1 MCWRSRRKRCWQAS
15 GGRTFDAAA
24 YLRRAGADTGEVRRL
39 FQNDLDSTIN
49 RYDVIRKAEKIHGN
63 IALAAVEIPV
73 GRVIAAQAADELL
86 QITGIGASFVVTPL
100 GADVLL
106 SARSVGD
113 INVQVILEKLGG
125 GGNAN
130 AAGGTVK
137 DAKVADVRLQLLAA
151 IDEYFK
157 P

>member
-1 MCWRSRRKRCWQAS
+1 MLPRQPMNW
-15 GGRTFDAAA
+15 
-24 YLRRAGADTGEVRRL
+24 
-39 FQNDLDSTIN
+39 
-49 RYDVIRKAEKIHGN
+49 
-63 IALAAVEIPV
+63 
-73 GRVIAAQAADELL
+73 L

-151 IDEYFK
+151 TMNISNRELRK
-157 P
+157 IKEMRIEP